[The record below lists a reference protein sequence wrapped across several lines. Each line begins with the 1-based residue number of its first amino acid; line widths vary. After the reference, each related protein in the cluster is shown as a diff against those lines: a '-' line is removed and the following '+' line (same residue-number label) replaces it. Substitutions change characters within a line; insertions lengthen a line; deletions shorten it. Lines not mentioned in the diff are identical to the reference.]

1 VPLQEGLVAAIHPDT
16 KGKALGLLNTGTMV
30 GQAAGALLIAGIAN
44 IVGAGTAMTIAAVLA
59 IATSLLMPALRGTMP
74 SEDEA
79 VALA

>member
-1 VPLQEGLVAAIHPDT
+1 
-16 KGKALGLLNTGTMV
+16 MV
-30 GQAAGALLIAGIAN
+30 GQAAGALLIGGIAN

-59 IATSLLMPALRGTMP
+59 IATSLLLMQALRGTMP